1 MKVFVIG
8 SGGREHALVWSLARS
23 PIVKQIYSATA
34 NAGILKETTPAGVN
48 PNDINS
54 IAEFAAREKIDLV
67 VVGPEQP
74 LVDGLADALDERGVA
89 VFGPSRAAARLE
101 GSKVFA
107 KEFMKRHEIPTARY
121 RVVDNAVDAFEA
133 VTGGS
138 FKFPLVVKADGLAAG
153 KGVIIAED
161 EAQAR
166 KAIED
171 LLIDRK
177 LGEAG
182 ARLVIEEC
190 MAGRE
195 LSYLVFSDG
204 KDYTAMPVA
213 QDHKRAFDN
222 DRGPNTGGMGA
233 FSTPGLL
240 DARLERRIVSEV
252 VEPTLEAA
260 RAEGFPF
267 RGVLY
272 CGLMITA
279 EGPKA
284 LEYNV
289 RFGDPETQA
298 IMRRLDGD
306 FAEIALAVAQGRL
319 SEAQTRWPLC
329 PIWPL
334 WSDESTICVVMASAG
349 YPGNYSTGKTI
360 TGIDEAER
368 LGDVVV
374 FHAGTRLSADGDVES
389 AGGRV
394 LGVTARASTLE
405 DATARAYEAVGKIQ
419 FDGMHF
425 RRDIGRPAP

>member
-23 PIVKQIYSATA
+23 PLVKQIYSATA
-34 NAGILKETTPAGVN
+34 NAGILKQTTPAGADAGDV
-48 PNDINS
+48 NS
-54 IAEFAAREKIDLV
+54 ISEFVAREKIGLV
-67 VVGPEQP
+67 VIGPEQP
-74 LVDGLADALDERGVA
+74 LVDGLADALVERGVA
-89 VFGPSRAAARLE
+89 VFGPSRAAAKLE

-107 KEFMKRHEIPTARY
+107 KEFMTRHDIPTPRY
-121 RVVDNAVDAFEA
+121 RVADNAEDALKA
-133 VTGGS
+133 VTGGWFS
-138 FKFPLVVKADGLAAG
+138 FPVVVKAEGLAAG

-166 KAIED
+166 RAIGD

-190 MAGRE
+190 LAGRE

-204 KDYTAMPVA
+204 KDYVSMPVA
-213 QDHKRAFDN
+213 QDHKRAFDH

-240 DARLERRIVSEV
+240 DGPLERRIISEV
-252 VEPTLEAA
+252 VEPTLDAA

-272 CGLMITA
+272 CGLMITGD
-279 EGPKA
+279 GPKT

-298 IMRRLDGD
+298 ILRRLDSD

-319 SEAQTRWPLC
+319 SNARPRW
-329 PIWPL
+329 
-334 WSDESTICVVMASAG
+334 SNETTTCVVIASAG
-349 YPGNYSTGKTI
+349 YPGSYSTGKPI

-368 LGDVVV
+368 VDGVVV
-374 FHAGTRLSADGDVES
+374 FHSGTKLDAGGEIET

-394 LGVTARASTLE
+394 LGVTARAATLE
-405 DATARAYEAVGKIQ
+405 EAAARAYEAVGRIR
-419 FDGMHF
+419 FDGMRF
-425 RRDIGRPAP
+425 RRDIGRY

>member
-23 PIVKQIYSATA
+23 PLVKKIYSATA
-34 NAGILKETTPAGVN
+34 NAGILKQTTPTGMSAS
-48 PNDINS
+48 DINS
-54 IAEFAAREKIDLV
+54 IAEFAVREKIDLV

-74 LVDGLADALDERGVA
+74 LVDGLADTLSDRGVA

-107 KEFMKRHEIPTARY
+107 KEFMKRHNIPTARH
-121 RVVDNAVDAFEA
+121 RVTDNIEEA
-133 VTGGS
+133 MKVVTEGHFG
-138 FKFPLVVKADGLAAG
+138 FPVVVKAEGLAAG

-166 KAIED
+166 QAIED
-171 LLIDRK
+171 LLILRK
-177 LGEAG
+177 VGEAG

-190 MAGRE
+190 LAGRE

-204 KDYTAMPVA
+204 KDYAPMPVA
-213 QDHKRAFDN
+213 QDHKRALDG

-240 DARLERRIVSEV
+240 DERLERRILSEV

-272 CGLMITA
+272 CGLMVTA
-279 EGPKA
+279 DGPKA

-298 IMRRLDGD
+298 ILRRFDGD
-306 FAEIALAVAQGRL
+306 FAETAMAVAQGRL
-319 SEAQTRWPLC
+319 ATARPTQPF
-329 PIWPL
+329 
-334 WSDESTICVVMASAG
+334 WSDETATCVVIASAG
-349 YPGNYSTGKTI
+349 YPGDYLTGKAI
-360 TGIDEAER
+360 TGIDESER
-368 LGDVVV
+368 LDGVVV
-374 FHAGTRLSADGDVES
+374 FHAGTKLNADGKVVT

-394 LGVTARASTLE
+394 LGITARASTLE
-405 DATARAYEAVGKIQ
+405 NATTLAYEAVAKIR
-419 FDGMHF
+419 FDGMQF
-425 RRDIGRPAP
+425 RKDIGAAR

>member
-34 NAGILKETTPAGVN
+34 NAGILKQTTPAGVSAS
-48 PNDINS
+48 DINS

-74 LVDGLADALDERGVA
+74 LVDGLADALDNRGIP

-107 KEFMKRHEIPTARY
+107 KEFMKRHKIPTARHH
-121 RVVDNAVDAFEA
+121 VADNIDDAMKAVAD
-133 VTGGS
+133 GGD
-138 FKFPLVVKADGLAAG
+138 FGFPVVVKAEGLAAG

-161 EAQAR
+161 ETQAR
-166 KAIED
+166 LAIED
-171 LLIDRK
+171 LLISRK

-190 MAGRE
+190 LAGRE

-204 KDYTAMPVA
+204 KDYAPMPVA
-213 QDHKRAFDN
+213 QDHKRAFDH

-240 DARLERRIVSEV
+240 DARLERRIVKEV

-272 CGLMITA
+272 CGLMVTA
-279 EGPKA
+279 DGPKA

-298 IMRRLDGD
+298 ILRRFDGD

-319 SEAQTRWPLC
+319 SNAQPSQSER
-329 PIWPL
+329 PIW
-334 WSDESTICVVMASAG
+334 SNETATCVVMASAG
-349 YPGNYSTGKTI
+349 YPGDYSTGKTI

-368 LGDVVV
+368 LEGVVV
-374 FHAGTRLSADGDVES
+374 FQAGTKLNPDGEITT

-394 LGVTARASTLE
+394 LGVTARAATLE
-405 DATARAYEAVGKIQ
+405 EATARAYEAAGKIH

-425 RRDIGRPAP
+425 RRDIGAAR

>member
-1 MKVFVIG
+1 MRVFVIG

-23 PIVKQIYSATA
+23 PLVKQIYSATS
-34 NAGILKETTPAGVN
+34 NAGVLEQSKPASVN
-48 PNDINS
+48 SGDTKS

-74 LVDGLADALDERGVA
+74 LVAGLADALSDRGVA

-107 KEFMKRHEIPTARY
+107 KEFMKRHNIPTARH
-121 RVVDNAVDAFEA
+121 RVVDNVEDAMKT
-133 VTGGS
+133 VTQGYFG
-138 FKFPLVVKADGLAAG
+138 FPVVVKADGLAAG

-161 EAQAR
+161 EAQAER
-166 KAIED
+166 AIED
-171 LLIDRK
+171 LLISRK

-190 MAGRE
+190 LAGRE

-204 KDYTAMPVA
+204 KDYAPMPVA
-213 QDHKRAFDN
+213 QDHKRAFEG

-240 DARLERRIVSEV
+240 DERLERRIISEV
-252 VEPTLEAA
+252 VEPTLDAA

-279 EGPKA
+279 DGPKA

-298 IMRRLDGD
+298 ILRRFDGD
-306 FAEIALAVAQGRL
+306 FAEVALTVAQGRL
-319 SEAQTRWPLC
+319 SNAR
-329 PIWPL
+329 PL
-334 WSDESTICVVMASAG
+334 WSNETATCVVMASAG
-349 YPGNYSTGKTI
+349 YPGDYSAGKII
-360 TGIDEAER
+360 TGIDEAGR
-368 LGDVVV
+368 LDGVVV
-374 FHAGTRLSADGDVES
+374 FHAGTKLNADGEVVT

-394 LGVTARASTLE
+394 LGVTARAATLE
-405 DATARAYEAVGKIQ
+405 EATSQAYQAVRNIR
-419 FDGMHF
+419 FDGMQF
-425 RRDIGRPAP
+425 RYDIGAGR

>member
-23 PIVKQIYSATA
+23 PLVKQIYSATT
-34 NAGILKETTPAGVN
+34 NAGILKQTTAAAVN
-48 PNDINS
+48 ASDVNS
-54 IAEFAAREKIDLV
+54 MAEFAAREKIDLV

-74 LVDGLADALDERGVA
+74 LVDGLADALVERGVV

-107 KEFMKRHEIPTARY
+107 KEFMARHNIPTARY
-121 RVVDNAVDAFEA
+121 RIADNAEDALKA
-133 VTGGS
+133 VTDGS
-138 FKFPLVVKADGLAAG
+138 FQFPVVVKAEGLAAG

-161 EAQAR
+161 ETQAR
-166 KAIED
+166 RAIED
-171 LLIDRK
+171 LLVDRK
-177 LGEAG
+177 LGDAG

-190 MAGRE
+190 LAGRE

-204 KDYTAMPVA
+204 KDYAPMPVA
-213 QDHKRAFDN
+213 QDHKRAFDG
-222 DRGPNTGGMGA
+222 DLGPNTGGMGA

-240 DARLERRIVSEV
+240 DAELERRIFREV

-260 RAEGFPF
+260 RAEDFPF

-272 CGLMITA
+272 CGLMLTDD
-279 EGPKA
+279 GPKA

-298 IMRRLDGD
+298 ILRRLDSD

-319 SEAQTRWPLC
+319 SGVKPRW
-329 PIWPL
+329 
-334 WSDESTICVVMASAG
+334 SGETTTCVVMASAG
-349 YPGNYSTGKTI
+349 YPGSYSTGKTI
-360 TGIDEAER
+360 TGIGEAEQVES
-368 LGDVVV
+368 VVV
-374 FHAGTRLSADGDVES
+374 FHAGTKLNANGEVET

-394 LGVTARASTLE
+394 LGVTARAATLE
-405 DATARAYEAVGKIQ
+405 EATTRVYKSVGEIR
-419 FDGMHF
+419 FDGMQF
-425 RRDIGRPAP
+425 RRDIGGLTAFE

>member
-23 PIVKQIYSATA
+23 PLVKQIYSATA
-34 NAGILKETTPAGVN
+34 NAGILKQTTPAGVSAS
-48 PNDINS
+48 DINS

-67 VVGPEQP
+67 VIGPEQP
-74 LVDGLADALDERGVA
+74 LVDGLADLLNERGVA

-107 KEFMKRHEIPTARY
+107 KEFMRRHNIPAARH
-121 RVVDNAVDAFEA
+121 RVVDNAEDAMKAFSD
-133 VTGGS
+133 GS
-138 FKFPLVVKADGLAAG
+138 FNFPLVVKADGLAAG

-166 KAIED
+166 RAIED
-171 LLIDRK
+171 LLIERK

-190 MAGRE
+190 LAGRE

-204 KDYTAMPVA
+204 KDYASMPVA
-213 QDHKRAFDN
+213 QDYKRALDG

-240 DARLERRIVSEV
+240 DATLERRIVSEV

-260 RAEGFPF
+260 RTEGFPF

-298 IMRRLDGD
+298 ILRRLDGD
-306 FAEIALAVAQGRL
+306 FAEIALAVARGRL
-319 SEAQTRWPLC
+319 SSAQPQWPL
-329 PIWPL
+329 L
-334 WSDESTICVVMASAG
+334 WSAEAATCVVMASAG
-349 YPGNYSTGKTI
+349 YPGDYSTGKKI
-360 TGIDEAER
+360 TGIEEAER
-368 LGDVVV
+368 LGGVVI
-374 FHAGTRLSADGDVES
+374 FHAGAKLNADGEIET

-394 LGVTARASTLE
+394 LGVTSRATTLE
-405 DATARAYEAVGKIQ
+405 EATARAYEAVDNIC
-419 FDGMHF
+419 FDGMRF
-425 RRDIGRPAP
+425 RKDIGITR

>member
-8 SGGREHALVWSLARS
+8 SGGREHALVWTLARS
-23 PIVKQIYSATA
+23 PLVKQIYSATA
-34 NAGILKETTPAGVN
+34 NAGILKQTTPAAANAG
-48 PNDINS
+48 DINS

-74 LVDGLADALDERGVA
+74 LVDGLADALAERGVA

-107 KEFMKRHEIPTARY
+107 KEFMERHDIPTARY
-121 RVVDNAVDAFEA
+121 RVVDNAVDASDT

-204 KDYTAMPVA
+204 VDYAAMPVA

-240 DARLERRIVSEV
+240 DARLERQIVSEV
-252 VEPTLEAA
+252 VEPTLDAA

-279 EGPKA
+279 GGPKA

-298 IMRRLDGD
+298 ILLRLDCD

-319 SEAQTRWPLC
+319 SEAQTRGPR
-329 PIWPL
+329 
-334 WSDESTICVVMASAG
+334 WSYETTTCVVMASAG

-368 LGDVVV
+368 LSDVVV
-374 FHAGTRLSADGDVES
+374 FHAGTRLNAAGEVET

>member
-23 PIVKQIYSATA
+23 PRIKQIYSATA
-34 NAGILKETTPAGVN
+34 NAGILKQTTPAGVSAG
-48 PNDINS
+48 DINS

-74 LVDGLADALDERGVA
+74 LVDGLADALVGRGVA

-107 KEFMKRHEIPTARY
+107 KEFMTRHNIPTARH
-121 RVVDNAVDAFEA
+121 RVVDNVEDAMNA
-133 VTGGS
+133 VTGGQ
-138 FKFPLVVKADGLAAG
+138 FGFPVVVKADGLAAG

-161 EAQAR
+161 EPQAR
-166 KAIED
+166 RAIED
-171 LLIDRK
+171 LLISRK

-190 MAGRE
+190 LAGRE

-204 KDYTAMPVA
+204 KDYAPMPVA
-213 QDHKRAFDN
+213 QDHKRAFDG

-240 DARLERRIVSEV
+240 DARLERRIIGEV
-252 VEPTLEAA
+252 VEPTLGAA
-260 RAEGFPF
+260 RADGFPF

-279 EGPKA
+279 DGPKA

-298 IMRRLDGD
+298 ILRRLDGD
-306 FAEIALAVAQGRL
+306 FAEVALAVSHGRL
-319 SEAQTRWPLC
+319 SDAPPQG
-329 PIWPL
+329 PL
-334 WSDESTICVVMASAG
+334 WGASTATCVVMASAG
-349 YPGNYSTGKTI
+349 YPGDYSAGKPI
-360 TGIDEAER
+360 PGIHEAER
-368 LGDVVV
+368 IDDVVV
-374 FHAGTRLSADGDVES
+374 FHAGTKFNADGEIET

-394 LGVTARASTLE
+394 LGVTACAATLE
-405 DATARAYEAVGKIQ
+405 EATAMAYEAVSKIQ
-419 FDGMHF
+419 FDGMQF
-425 RRDIGRPAP
+425 RKDIGATR

>member
-8 SGGREHALVWSLARS
+8 SGGREHALVWALARS
-23 PIVKQIYSATA
+23 PLVKQIYSATT
-34 NAGILKETTPAGVN
+34 NAGILKQTTAAAVN
-48 PNDINS
+48 ASDVNS
-54 IAEFAAREKIDLV
+54 IAEFAAREEIDLV

-74 LVDGLADALDERGVA
+74 LVDGLADAVVERGVA

-107 KEFMKRHEIPTARY
+107 KEFMTRHNIPTARY
-121 RVVDNAVDAFEA
+121 RVADNAEDALKA
-133 VTGGS
+133 VSGGS
-138 FKFPLVVKADGLAAG
+138 FDFPVVVKAEGLAAG

-166 KAIED
+166 QAIVD

-177 LGEAG
+177 LGDAG

-190 MAGRE
+190 LAGRE

-204 KDYTAMPVA
+204 KDYAPMPVA
-213 QDHKRAFDN
+213 QDHKRAFDG

-240 DARLERRIVSEV
+240 DAELERRIISEV

-279 EGPKA
+279 DGPKT

-298 IMRRLDGD
+298 ILRRLDSD

-319 SEAQTRWPLC
+319 SGAQPR
-329 PIWPL
+329 
-334 WSDESTICVVMASAG
+334 WSDEAATCVVMASAG
-349 YPGNYSTGKTI
+349 YPGDYSTGRTI

-368 LGDVVV
+368 LEGVVV
-374 FHAGTRLSADGDVES
+374 FHAGAKLNADGAIET

-394 LGVTARASTLE
+394 LGVTARAATQDE
-405 DATARAYEAVGKIQ
+405 ATALAYEAVGKIR
-419 FDGMHF
+419 FDGMQF
-425 RRDIGRPAP
+425 RRDIGRPREA